1 MSKGQTVR
9 FSDTDEIMAAPAPT
23 APPNISQKRKPS
35 SFKFELG
42 DLDVDIP
49 PRPSKSY
56 SSEKEGKR
64 GDKALKDEL
73 LRIFNREKESMEQ
86 HYLSKVQELL
96 HSFKNKKLE
105 WEEVVRMERE
115 DLEMQFEGEK
125 SDMRQN

>member
-35 SFKFELG
+35 GFKFELG

-64 GDKALKDEL
+64 GDKALKDE
-73 LRIFNREKESMEQ
+73 F
-86 HYLSKVQELL
+86 L

-125 SDMRQN
+125 S